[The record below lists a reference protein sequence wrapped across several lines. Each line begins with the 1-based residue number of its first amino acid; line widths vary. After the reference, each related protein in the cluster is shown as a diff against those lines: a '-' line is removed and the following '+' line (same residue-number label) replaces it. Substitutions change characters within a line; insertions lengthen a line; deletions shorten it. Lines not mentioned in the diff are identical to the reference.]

1 MKVKSLSLLALVLII
16 FIISGCSSKSE
27 NSENIKLFSES
38 IDLSNSA
45 TIILNKIGDENRQ
58 WTAEEY
64 LQVLEHQKDSLSKAV
79 LVDIEKLNKDYKDF
93 GNQYKNNFINGLE
106 LMIAGWEERD
116 NDKLM
121 QGQILDD
128 KWENWY
134 TDNINNIKKL

>member
-1 MKVKSLSLLALVLII
+1 MKIKLVLCLILGV
-16 FIISGCSSKSE
+16 FIISGCSSKNV

-58 WTAEEY
+58 LTAEEY
-64 LQVLEHQKDSLSKAV
+64 LQVLKHQKDSLSKAV
-79 LVDIEKLNKDYKDF
+79 LVDIERLNKDYKDF